1 VNGFPAF
8 LRLAGQPVLVTGG
21 GAAAVAKT
29 RLLLAAGAD
38 VTVAT
43 GAPAPE
49 LLDWARTGRLA
60 IDRHPLTAGWV
71 TGRTIVIVAEPD
83 ADGIAVAAAA
93 RSARV
98 PVNVVDRP
106 ELSTFIMPAIID
118 RDPVLIA
125 VSTGGTS
132 PALARRV
139 RAWIEALL
147 PARLGT
153 LARALDAA
161 RQTVNETLGSASV
174 RRRFWDS
181 VLDGPIATRI
191 LRGDEAGCSQVLGQL
206 AAPDRGRPAGVVHIV
221 GAGPGDPDLLTLK
234 ALRLL
239 QQADVVIHDRLVGD
253 AVLNLARR
261 DATRIAVGK
270 AKGAHSWSQA
280 EIDALLVHRAGE
292 GQRVVRLNGGDPDIF
307 GRAGEELANL
317 RAHGIEVEIV
327 PGITA
332 ATAAAES
339 PRALSAVS

>member
-1 VNGFPAF
+1 M
-8 LRLAGQPVLVTGG
+8 
-21 GAAAVAKT
+21 
-29 RLLLAAGAD
+29 
-38 VTVAT
+38 
-43 GAPAPE
+43 
-49 LLDWARTGRLA
+49 
-60 IDRHPLTAGWV
+60 
-71 TGRTIVIVAEPD
+71 
-83 ADGIAVAAAA
+83 
-93 RSARV
+93 S
-98 PVNVVDRP
+98 
-106 ELSTFIMPAIID
+106 
-118 RDPVLIA
+118 
-125 VSTGGTS
+125 
-132 PALARRV
+132 
-139 RAWIEALL
+139 
-147 PARLGT
+147 GT
-153 LARALDAA
+153 LYG
-161 RQTVNETLGSASV
+161 LGV
-174 RRRFWDS
+174 
-181 VLDGPIATRI
+181 
-191 LRGDEAGCSQVLGQL
+191 
-206 AAPDRGRPAGVVHIV
+206 
-221 GAGPGDPDLLTLK
+221 GPGDPELLTLK